1 MSIVIKK
8 FQKRYF
14 NDFDQC
20 MIQLQDFL
28 IVLDPLHRLRRT
40 SDFSPGYAK
49 SMIQK
54 VEKHDGVI
62 YLGYDGKKVVGCI
75 VGVIEKSTV
84 KNEFGSVP
92 TKGGRIEELFV
103 AEGYRS
109 RGIGKKL
116 MKKMETYMRKK
127 KCTVVRVETFSPN
140 TSAHNF
146 YKSLGYSDR
155 VIDLT
160 KVL

>member
-8 FQKRYF
+8 YQKKYF
-14 NDFDQC
+14 SDFDHC

-28 IVLDPLHRLRRT
+28 IELDPLHRLRRT
-40 SDFSPGYAK
+40 PDFSPEYAK
-49 SMIQK
+49 CMIQK
-54 VEKHDGVI
+54 VEKHDGII
-62 YLGYDGKKVVGCI
+62 YLAYDGKKVAGCI
-75 VGVIEKSTV
+75 VGLIEKSTV

-109 RGIGKKL
+109 HGLGKKL
-116 MKKMETYMRKK
+116 MKKMEAYMRKK
-127 KCTVVRVETFSPN
+127 QCTVARVETFAPN

-146 YKSLGYSDR
+146 YKRLGYGDR